1 MSTMIGTLSEAPA
14 GRAAIVMLATA
25 TVLVLLL
32 PVFATAQ
39 QDEEE
44 AFKIEWR
51 GHTFYTDK
59 PMPAMPRALTL
70 ESYPIS
76 EEGYYFVQFKD
87 KVTPEMK
94 AAVVAA
100 GGTLFNY
107 LPVNTYIVKM
117 DSEARAKVSSLE
129 FVQWVGI
136 YQPSMRLSRE
146 LIALSRGE
154 EPEGPKPPEKL
165 EFKKPG
171 EERAEGEITLTIET
185 FKGESLDR
193 IVRAVSD
200 AGGKIV
206 ASDEGKRRSRLQVT
220 VSRDRIFDL
229 ARING
234 ILWIREYIAPEV
246 FNDVARGIMNVSTD
260 VWNTHGLQ
268 GNNQIIGI
276 ADTGL
281 DTGVNDATMHDDIE
295 GRIISITS
303 WPVQPVGAVP
313 IDDGAADLDSG
324 HGTHVAGSVLGDGT
338 ISGGNYSGVAPQ
350 ASVVFQAV
358 GQFNNGRYGLAGIPL
373 DLNDLFQEVYDSG
386 ARIHTNSWGYP
397 LSNGVYNGDSE
408 DVDEFVW
415 NNPDMLI
422 LFAAGNDGEDDN
434 ADSVVDEGSVSA
446 PGTAKNCLTVGA
458 TENERPAIPN
468 TYSPTRYGP
477 VIAADRVA
485 DDPDGMAAFS
495 SRGPT
500 DENRI
505 KPDVIAPGTMVVSV
519 RSQASPNT
527 VWYSED
533 VEGGIGGWNPADT
546 WARVNTDSHSGTWS
560 WHDSPAGNYADGTDA
575 SVRLPAQNING
586 GGLGSKAIQ
595 FWCRFE
601 LGSGDKWRVEVS
613 DDGVSWAGL
622 DFRGIQDWE
631 LLTIGLGPYSN
642 EANLRIRFRL
652 ISDADGNTGDGLY
665 IDDVRIVEGAFGH
678 GVLSDFD
685 LAVAGSPEDQNY
697 LLMGGTSMATP
708 LTAGAAAIVRQ
719 YYTDVEKLQYISAA
733 LIRATL
739 INGAVDISP
748 GQYGVGATREIT
760 ERPNNVEGWGRVDL
774 ENSIF
779 PDAPAVLDH
788 VDELAGFSATNEE
801 HFYELKITDGSVP
814 AVITMVYHDYPGAT
828 LQNNLDLTIT
838 PPGGGGPL
846 YPNGLTTTD
855 TENNVEQI
863 AIAAPAL
870 GTYTISIK
878 ADDIQYPSQ
887 PYALVTSAGGTLSKR
902 EPVDVMLVLDLS
914 GSMLSPACPGC
925 DAKLEVLK
933 QAVEL
938 FVRIWTAIAAPGDRL
953 GVNYFRKDIDEYI
966 VAGDV
971 LLPVLPNAAGIIAD
985 VNGQRTV
992 RANLT
997 AMGGGLQAAV
1007 NRLVE
1012 AGRPRN
1018 IILFTDGMQNVNPK
1032 VMRID
1037 ASPPPGEFRLEI
1049 AHDPADNDYSNVN
1062 PEDPPTRLDD
1072 SLGIKVNTIGVGA
1085 SQPYM
1090 QRLTEISEKTGGLSK
1105 HTIAPDNDL
1114 RRFYVEDLI
1123 DALRHNSPQL
1133 LAYRY
1138 GSIAGETTT
1147 ETFTVNH
1154 SVRRVVLV
1162 LSWKKGTRMWF
1173 SVEKDGIDISKAGR
1187 HINGGFYSI
1196 FTLGLPARFAGRE
1209 IKAGG
1214 DWLLH
1219 IHGGRGA
1226 AYEAAAIVDEVA
1238 FDFEFSTS
1246 RMVYLAG
1253 TPISLRAS
1261 LRADGMPITNAE
1273 KVTATILQPREGVAN
1288 LLSVLPMPSQTG
1300 QAMEAQATPGQAK
1313 LALLLRS
1320 EEFYR
1325 RIQPSSQTVTLNSN
1339 GDGTYSGSFS
1349 STEIPGIYTI
1359 IFTAEGESAGVGR
1372 YRRTE
1377 VLSTMVRFGKAERSE
1392 SVIRISLVDKTADGW
1407 IRELIVRPKDRF
1419 GNYLGPDYGNQ
1430 IKVTASPGSV
1440 DKAYVDHG
1448 DGSYTFRIIT
1458 PPHSDP
1464 IISISVMGER
1474 LFEGAASEI
1483 TEERRYSFSAH
1494 LGATFPLGTFG
1505 SVFDK
1510 SYCLIL
1516 DADYRLT
1523 PELTLVGYFGYNNF
1537 SSAFSAIGDIYI
1549 INISGNL
1556 KYRFSSGSPFN
1567 LFPYLQGGGGYY
1579 VIEHGNNKFGLNLG
1593 GGLDVDLTNKITF
1606 EAGLDY
1612 HKILDVNL
1620 EFWTSHVGL
1629 IFKF

>member
-1 MSTMIGTLSEAPA
+1 MSTMIGTPSEAPA
-14 GRAAIVMLATA
+14 GRAPIVMLATA

-32 PVFATAQ
+32 SVFATAQ
-39 QDEEE
+39 EREEE
-44 AFKIEWR
+44 AYRIEWR

-76 EEGYYFVQFKD
+76 EEGYYFVQFED

-117 DSEARAKVSSLE
+117 DAEARMKVSSLG

-136 YQPSMRLSRE
+136 YQPAMRLSRE
-146 LIALSRGE
+146 LIALTRGE
-154 EPEGPKPPEKL
+154 EPEVPKPPEKL

-171 EERAEGEITLTIET
+171 EERAEDEITLTIET

-193 IVRAVSD
+193 ISRAVSD

-206 ASDEGKRRSRLQVT
+206 ASDEGKRRSRLRVT

-229 ARING
+229 ARISG
-234 ILWIREYIAPEV
+234 VLWIHEYIAPEV

-281 DTGVNDATMHDDIE
+281 DSGVNDASMHDDIE
-295 GRIISITS
+295 GRIISIIS
-303 WPVQPVGAVP
+303 WPVQPVGGVP
-313 IDDGAADLDSG
+313 IDDGATDLNSG
-324 HGTHVAGSVLGDGT
+324 HGTHVSGSVLGDGT
-338 ISGGNYSGVAPQ
+338 ISGGNFSGVAPQ
-350 ASVVFQAV
+350 ASVFFQAV
-358 GQFNNGRYGLAGIPL
+358 EQFRFGEYSLSGIPI
-373 DLNDLFQEVYDSG
+373 DLNDLFQEAYDSG
-386 ARIHTNSWGYP
+386 TRIHTNSWGAP
-397 LSNGVYNGDSE
+397 NFGGYNNMSE

-422 LFAAGNDGEDDN
+422 LYAAGNDGSDVN
-434 ADSVVDEGSVSA
+434 GDSVVEEGSVGA

-458 TENERPAIPN
+458 TENDRAGIPN

-477 VIAADRVA
+477 VIATDRVA

-495 SRGPT
+495 GRGPT

-505 KPDVIAPGTMVVSV
+505 KPDVVAPGTMIVSV

-527 VWYSED
+527 VWYSDD
-533 VEGGIGGWNPADT
+533 VEGGAAGWNPAGT

-560 WHDSPAGNYADGTDA
+560 WHDSPGGNYVDGTNI
-575 SVRLPAQNING
+575 SVRLPDQNISG
-586 GGLGSKAIQ
+586 GGLGSKSIQ
-595 FWCRFE
+595 LWCRYE
-601 LGSGDKWRVEVS
+601 MGSGDEWRLEVS
-613 DDGVSWAGL
+613 DDGVSWAGIS
-622 DFRGIQDWE
+622 FPGIQDWE
-631 LLTIGLGPYSN
+631 LTSIGLGPYSN

-678 GVLSDFD
+678 GLLSDFG
-685 LAVAGSPEDQNY
+685 LAVAGSPEDANY

-708 LTAGAAAIVRQ
+708 LMAGAAAIVRQ
-719 YYTDVEKLQYISAA
+719 YYAEVENLQYISAA

-739 INGAVDISP
+739 INGVVEISP
-748 GQYGVGATREIT
+748 GQYGVGATREIPDK
-760 ERPNNVEGWGRVDL
+760 PNNVEGWGRVDL

-801 HFYELKITDGSVP
+801 HFYELHITDGSVP

-828 LQNNLDLTIT
+828 LQNNLDMTIN
-838 PPGGGGPL
+838 PPGGGPL
-846 YPNGLTTTD
+846 YPNGLTTPD
-855 TENNVEQI
+855 TQNNVEQI
-863 AIAAPAL
+863 VIPAPAP
-870 GTYTISIK
+870 GIYTISIK

-902 EPVDVMLVLDLS
+902 EPVDVMLVLDIS
-914 GSMLSPACPGC
+914 GSMLAQACPGC
-925 DAKLEVLK
+925 EAKLEVLK

-938 FVRIWTAIAAPGDRL
+938 FVSIWTAVAAPGDRL
-953 GVNYFRKDIDEYI
+953 GVNYFRTSIDEHI
-966 VAGDV
+966 VGGDV
-971 LLPVLPNAAGIIAD
+971 LLPVQPNAADIIAD
-985 VNGQRTV
+985 VNGQTTTW
-992 RANLT
+992 ANLT
-997 AMGGGLQAAV
+997 AMGGGLQAAI
-1007 NRLVE
+1007 NRLVD
-1012 AGRPRN
+1012 ADRPRN

-1037 ASPPPGEFRLEI
+1037 DSPPPGEFHLEI
-1049 AHDPADNDYSNVN
+1049 AHDLTDDDYSNIN
-1062 PEDPPTRLDD
+1062 PEDPPRRLDD
-1072 SLGIKVNTIGVGA
+1072 DLDIKVNTIGVGA
-1085 SQPYM
+1085 SEPYM

-1105 HTIAPDNDL
+1105 HTIALDYDL
-1114 RRFYVEDLI
+1114 RRFFVEDLI

-1138 GSIAGETTT
+1138 GKIAGETTT
-1147 ETFTVNH
+1147 ETFTVNDT
-1154 SVRRVVLV
+1154 VRRVVLV

-1173 SVEKDGIDISKAGR
+1173 SVEKDGVDISKAGR
-1187 HINGGFYSI
+1187 YINGGFYSI
-1196 FTLGLPARFAGRE
+1196 YSLGLPARFARRDIE
-1209 IKAGG
+1209 AGG
-1214 DWLLH
+1214 DWSLH
-1219 IHGGRGA
+1219 IHGGQGA

-1253 TPISLRAS
+1253 TPIALRAS
-1261 LRADGMPITNAE
+1261 LRADGLPITNAD
-1273 KVTATILQPREGVAN
+1273 KVTATIMYPKEGVAN
-1288 LLSVLPMPSQTG
+1288 LLSVLPMPSQSR
-1300 QAMEAQATPGQAK
+1300 QAMEKQTTLGQIKFTGLIRNEA
-1313 LALLLRS
+1313 
-1320 EEFYR
+1320 FYQ
-1325 RIQPSSQTVTLNSN
+1325 RIQPISETVSLNSN
-1339 GDGTYSGSFS
+1339 GDGTYSGSFDR
-1349 STEIPGIYTI
+1349 TDIPGTYTI
-1359 IFTAEGESAGVGR
+1359 VFMVEGKSPGLGK

-1392 SVIRISLVDKTADGW
+1392 SEIGISVVDKAAAGW
-1407 IRELIVRPKDRF
+1407 IRELVVRPKDRF

-1440 DKAYVDHG
+1440 DETSVDHG

-1458 PPHSDP
+1458 SPDTDP
-1464 IISISVMGER
+1464 VISIRVMGER

-1483 TEERRYSFSAH
+1483 TRERRRSFSAH
-1494 LGATFPLGTFG
+1494 VGATFPVGTFG
-1505 SVFDK
+1505 SVFDR

-1523 PELTLVGYFGYNNF
+1523 RKLTLVGYFGYNNF
-1537 SSAFSAIGDIYI
+1537 SSALSAIGDIYI
-1549 INISGNL
+1549 INISANL
-1556 KYRFSSGSPFN
+1556 KYRFPSGGTSN

-1579 VIEHGNNKFGLNLG
+1579 IIENGSNNFGFNLG
-1593 GGLDVDLTNKITF
+1593 GGLDVDLTNKMTF

-1612 HKILDVNL
+1612 HKILDVNI